1 MIVLQPCCDSLLQLI
16 RNLDGLF
23 KILLRNTAGC
33 IVARHIPLLREDQQ
47 LLNQFGMGLDR
58 EFQGFN
64 NLLMM
69 SYLHSGSIA
78 ARSLAVQYWLLRA
91 RRRRLPESGDR
102 RKSRLLSRP

>member
-1 MIVLQPCCDSLLQLI
+1 MIVLQPSCNTLLQLI

-23 KILLRNTAGC
+23 KILLRNISGC

-47 LLNQFGMGLDR
+47 LLNQFGIGFDR

-69 SYLHSGSIA
+69 PYLHSGSIA
-78 ARSLAVQYWLLRA
+78 ARSQC
-91 RRRRLPESGDR
+91 GIG
-102 RKSRLLSRP
+102 